1 MSDYEYLPRLMD
13 TQLNE
18 TLDYICAV
26 LIVGSKWSGLF
37 ILTGSNADDKKQITH
52 SGTGRITKL
61 QMYPM
66 SLYESREFNGS
77 ISLYEPTLCSYLNIR
92 KRLYVIEDVPACLE
106 IAVFSERHSLP
117 SVRNRL
123 KMLTRKSPRQHF
135 FADFSLFC
143 GIFSCF

>member
-1 MSDYEYLPRLMD
+1 MSNYEYPPRLMD
-13 TQLNE
+13 AQLNE
-18 TLDYICAV
+18 TLDYIGAV

-106 IAVFSERHSLP
+106 IAVFFPNATLYRP
-117 SVRNRL
+117 FVI
-123 KMLTRKSPRQHF
+123 
-135 FADFSLFC
+135 D
-143 GIFSCF
+143 

>member
-1 MSDYEYLPRLMD
+1 MD
-13 TQLNE
+13 AQLNE
-18 TLDYICAV
+18 TLDYIGAV

-77 ISLYEPTLCSYLNIR
+77 ISLYGL
-92 KRLYVIEDVPACLE
+92 LE
-106 IAVFSERHSLP
+106 NPDYDIDGKKAILRSKSWSLLLAAAVGL
-117 SVRNRL
+117 
-123 KMLTRKSPRQHF
+123 Q
-135 FADFSLFC
+135 A
-143 GIFSCF
+143 